1 MKRSSN
7 AWTPARRK
15 VRTLLRATGRSYPPG
30 LAAAVLGLAAAA
42 LPPAPLAAQSLYG
55 CRDLL
60 SAQTPAVEGRQG
72 VFFRIDPDLLTYNR
86 FSDEIVAAIA
96 TLSAGL
102 AERGTT
108 LIVVP
113 VPTKALAMPQ
123 YLGPDIATYGYD
135 PALALAIYDDTL
147 ARLAAAGVEAVDARH
162 ALRIAVSGET
172 TFFATD
178 RRLTNAGLSALA
190 REVADRLPDAPA
202 GEAPA
207 GYRTDATGALTL
219 PSQDRLDLQMQCL
232 TPLPEVTTTG
242 FETVA
247 AEPEAAGAP
256 APVVVVGTE
265 LTGAPDLN
273 FAGFLSELS
282 GLGVAGRSFAPDTVA
297 AMAAYLTS
305 DDYRRNPPDF
315 LVWEVPSWAN
325 LGLRGDQPLREL
337 AVAARNDCARDLAV
351 TQAGGDR
358 IRVDL
363 SGIPR
368 DGALSLLLDTGT
380 DAARAD
386 FHFVSAGGQQRTRP
400 VVRAEGQPRTGRFY
414 MPLTGLWAEGSAHVE
429 IETVIDPGAL
439 PRVAL
444 CRG

>member
-7 AWTPARRK
+7 AWTRASRK
-15 VRTLLRATGRSYPPG
+15 VRSLLRATGRWYPPG
-30 LAAAVLGLAAAA
+30 LVAAVLGLAAT

-60 SAQTPAVEGRQG
+60 SAQTPAFEGRQG

-96 TLSAGL
+96 ALSTGL
-102 AERGTT
+102 SERGTT

-147 ARLAAAGVEAVDARH
+147 ARIGAAGVEAVDARH
-162 ALRIAVSGET
+162 ALRVAVSGEA
-172 TFFATD
+172 TFFPTD

-190 REVADRLPDAPA
+190 REIAGRLPDAPA

-207 GYRTDATGALTL
+207 GYRTDAIGARTL
-219 PSQDRLDLQMQCL
+219 PSQDRLNLQMNCL
-232 TPLPEVTTTG
+232 TPLPEVTTMA
-242 FETVA
+242 FETV
-247 AEPEAAGAP
+247 PESPDAAGTP

-265 LTGAPDLN
+265 LTGASDLN
-273 FAGFLSELS
+273 FVGFLSELS
-282 GLGVAGRSFAPDTVA
+282 GLGVAGRSFAQDPVA
-297 AMAAYLTS
+297 AMSAYLTS
-305 DDYRRNPPDF
+305 DDYRLNPPEF
-315 LVWEVPSWAN
+315 LVWEVPSWVN

-337 AVAARNDCARDLAV
+337 SAAARNDCEQDLAV

-358 IRVDL
+358 ISVDL
-363 SGIPR
+363 SGIPQ

-386 FHFVSAGGQQRTRP
+386 FHFVSASGQMRTRP
-400 VVRAEGQPRTGRFY
+400 VVRAEGQPLTGRFY
-414 MPLTGLWAEGSAHVE
+414 MPLTGLWAEGSARVE
-429 IETVIDPGAL
+429 IETEIEPGAL